1 MRIDNAEVKAA
12 QIAKLERLKAERDP
26 EQVEKALA
34 ALTKSADTG
43 DGNLLALAIDAGRAK
58 ATVGEISLAL
68 EMAYGR
74 HKAEIRSISGVYSSE
89 VGDETGPVNSV
100 RGLVEQFSVKEGRR
114 PRILIAKMG
123 QDGHDRGQKVIATA
137 FADLGFDV
145 DIGPL
150 FSTPAEAARQAVE
163 NDAHIV
169 GASSLAAGHLTLIPE
184 LRDALAAEGRE
195 DIMIVV
201 GGVIPPQDF
210 DALIE
215 AGATAIFPP
224 GTVIAEAA
232 TELLEKLLS

>member
-1 MRIDNAEVKAA
+1 MLFRSATAEF
-12 QIAKLERLKAERDP
+12 LEIGQQRPLRWPLHFTFVQRAGLAPVLELVDVAFLAKAEA
-26 EQVEKALA
+26 VEKALA

-123 QDGHDRGQKVIATA
+123 QDGHDRGMKVIATA

-150 FSTPAEAARQAVE
+150 FQMPEEVARQIGR
-163 NDAHIV
+163 AHV
-169 GASSLAAGHLTLIPE
+169 
-184 LRDALAAEGRE
+184 
-195 DIMIVV
+195 
-201 GGVIPPQDF
+201 
-210 DALIE
+210 
-215 AGATAIFPP
+215 
-224 GTVIAEAA
+224 
-232 TELLEKLLS
+232 